1 MEQNKLCFWTKSQ
14 INLELSKTEAQ
25 TLNLQ
30 LFSVLKILLS
40 LEFIVVDLGILRSHD
55 FVKQLDLVQR

>member
-1 MEQNKLCFWTKSQ
+1 M
-14 INLELSKTEAQ
+14 ELSQTEAQ

-30 LFSVLKILLS
+30 LFSVLKFLPN
-40 LEFIVVDLGILRSHD
+40 LEFIVVDLGISRSRD